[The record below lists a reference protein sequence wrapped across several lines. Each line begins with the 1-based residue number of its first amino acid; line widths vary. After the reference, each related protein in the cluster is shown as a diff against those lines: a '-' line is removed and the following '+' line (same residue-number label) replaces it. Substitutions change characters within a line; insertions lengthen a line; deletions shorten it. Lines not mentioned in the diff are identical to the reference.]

1 MRNSTIVGVSC
12 LSGLL
17 ACAHSPSPQPIYSLN
32 TAGAVD
38 TVHGTVT
45 LPVHAGRAGNRL
57 VWHIVTESSDLAD
70 ARRRGVTWAPRL
82 AALATHIG
90 TQPATEQNGELRY
103 PAGVDFTPERVVRA
117 APDSGFPPI
126 VAQPGSVG
134 DPGYSPFVRLPSGVV
149 LNAPIVA
156 DEHRTMDRVV
166 RLDVGRGRVTMRIT
180 RGYALARHAWYIS
193 TEASDP
199 MVAALEGATYVAAL
213 ATIPAPGSADGGSAR
228 FGLVAV
234 ANGDADPTSPE
245 RQGMRSALIDG
256 LSPLNVLQG
265 APDPSARDTA
275 YSPVWDLHLVM
286 WTPAAIAQ
294 DQRVKIITWAE
305 AAAYAERGFL
315 VSAMP
320 GTANASLNGLSS
332 TGIVVNCPVVAT
344 FARAIP

>member
-1 MRNSTIVGVSC
+1 MRNPTVIAALVLGGV
-12 LSGLL
+12 L
-17 ACAHSPSPQPIYSLN
+17 ACSRNASLIPVYPLT
-32 TAGAVD
+32 TAAGVD
-38 TVHGTVT
+38 TAHATVT
-45 LPVHAGRAGNRL
+45 LPVHQGRAGGRL
-57 VWHIVTESSDLAD
+57 VWYIVTESSDLAD
-70 ARRRGVTWAPRL
+70 ARRRGVTWAPRI

-90 TQPATEQNGELRY
+90 TQPATEPNGELRY
-103 PAGVDFTPERVVRA
+103 AAGVDFTPERVVRP

-126 VAQPGSVG
+126 VAEPGSVG
-134 DPGYSPFVRLPSGVV
+134 EPGYSPFVRLPSGVV

-166 RLDVGRGRVTMRIT
+166 RLDIGRGRVTMRIT
-180 RGYALARHAWYIS
+180 RGYAQARDAWYIS

-199 MVAALEGATYVAAL
+199 MVAALEGATYVAGL
-213 ATIPAPGSADGGSAR
+213 ATIPTPGSAGIGSVR
-228 FGLVAV
+228 LGILAV

-265 APDPSARDTA
+265 APDPSARDTS

-286 WTPAAIAQ
+286 WTPAAISQ

-320 GTANASLNGLSS
+320 GAANASLNGLSS

-344 FARAIP
+344 FDRGVQ